1 MLTIKVFLTSGG
13 RIADLKKD
21 FPLYQGQFQNKL
33 LNVYVPTAILASDFV
48 VQTTDGAA
56 VSPYV
61 AGTAVRIGMEATLSS
76 GKKAISKTYYMRYLK
91 TLTVS
96 GVEYAL
102 FERKLPKEF
111 TTYSGQGANAPI
123 MLINVVNVDTSTDPA
138 TVTQVVTSQQCALEV
153 MPSSDLDSDAAIE
166 ATDLE
171 ELNAE
176 ITAIN
181 TALDGKQDKV
191 DPAIFAYTTGDRT
204 VVGALGN
211 LDGRVKTLRSDLN
224 GALEDLNE
232 DAQKIAALESIVG
245 AGEYYVGTLT
255 GSSLTAATLDA
266 FVQEKEGRAP
276 RGNDVVIVIFQR
288 DGYADQTFKC
298 IYNGTSWIKYQI
310 PFTALSGNGIVG
322 LVNGTYGV
330 GRSYSTLVDIVGGEI
345 KNIYVLD
352 KDTNEYRSVKEWLD
366 QTKADITSIITG
378 DTIVGVALKA
388 TQDALG
394 NNIVNTYL
402 TKEVGATKEYVQDYA
417 LPKEFNDVL
426 YMTANG
432 YSKIAPT
439 GALPIA
445 QVAVKLGDNEL
456 ISETYT
462 LRDVKF
468 SLSEKNSAT
477 NKIYVA
483 CNGSRRYTFR
493 LATYAKKAGQEE
505 VLLGVTLSDEISLK
519 ANAVQSVSFDTVF
532 SELGITVL
540 NLVSG
545 DTIRQVV
552 EVVSSQVE
560 TTAPN
565 VLLYSNTT
573 SPSTFYLYTGT
584 QTVTVAAGLLGEQE
598 RIIGGAYS
606 VSNGTIYCEI
616 PEDSKLNLNSE
627 VAVSLSGTLPSGA
640 TADMPLILRYKESNE
655 PVYLITPYSSSTSAT
670 LNQLAQAKLAG
681 GGYFFKGF
689 VQSGFYKKYIQV
701 DIDNLSEVA
710 TTEQIDERIAAKTG
724 KIDQLGFN
732 ATLSGETITATLDS
746 TIADYALKNSTQ
758 YIVNVHLPVSGEIP
772 DNAKIVL
779 QDKDGHTVNINSVFV
794 DDTTKSTS
802 VARFRQ
808 IEQYNAET
816 GYTWEFSGVYH
827 IYWENNVATRVLYTD
842 TLVNITEILYK
853 QAYESGSVP
862 AVGQALTLTN
872 ANFTRY
878 PAVGDTFQL
887 LETVN
892 TTDIYESVC
901 KILTVSATTCTA
913 TVLAVTKISD
923 VTKAYVDTQDLNT
936 LSSAQ
941 SYADTQDGNTLSAA
955 KSYTNEQIASAIT
968 TTLNTPV

>member
-33 LNVYVPTAILASDFV
+33 LNVYVPTAILAPDFV
-48 VQTTDGAA
+48 VQTTAGAA

-91 TLTVS
+91 TITVS

-138 TVTQVVTSQQCALEV
+138 TVTQVVTSQQCALDV

-181 TALDGKQDKV
+181 TSLDGKQDKV
-191 DPAIFAYTTGDRT
+191 DPTIFAYTTGDRT
-204 VVGALGN
+204 VVGGLNN
-211 LDGRVKTLRSDLN
+211 LDGRIKTLVNRVSNDEDDL
-224 GALEDLNE
+224 A
-232 DAQKIAALESIVG
+232 DAIERVTDLESIVG

-255 GSSLTAATLDA
+255 GSSLSSSTLDA
-266 FVQEKEGRAP
+266 FVQQKEHRAP

-310 PFTALSGNGIVG
+310 PFTALSGNGIAG

-330 GRSYSTLVDIVGGEI
+330 GKSYATLVDIVGGEI

-352 KDTNEYRSVKEWLD
+352 KETNEYRSVKEWLD
-366 QTKADITSIITG
+366 QTKEDITSIISG
-378 DTIVGVALKA
+378 DTVVGSALKA

-394 NNIVNTYL
+394 NNIVGTYL
-402 TKEVGATKEYVQDYA
+402 TKEVGATKEYVKDYA

-426 YMTANG
+426 YMTKNG
-432 YSKIAPT
+432 YSKIVPT
-439 GALPIA
+439 SAQPIA
-445 QVAVKLGDNEL
+445 QTAVNLGDNEL
-456 ISETYT
+456 ISITYT
-462 LRDVKF
+462 LNDVKF

-477 NKIYVA
+477 NKIYVSCTA
-483 CNGSRRYTFR
+483 GRRYTFR
-493 LATYAKKAGQEE
+493 LTTYAKKAGQEE
-505 VLLGVTLSDEISLK
+505 VLLGVTLSDEVGLK
-519 ANAVQSVSFDTVF
+519 ALLVQSVSFDTVF

-560 TTAPN
+560 TNAPN
-565 VLLYSNTT
+565 VSLYSNTT

-598 RIIGGAYS
+598 HIVGGAYS
-606 VSNGTIYCEI
+606 VLNNTIYCEI
-616 PEDSKLNLNSE
+616 SEDTKLNPNSE
-627 VAVSLSGTLPSGA
+627 VAVSLNAQLPTGA
-640 TADMPLILRYKESNE
+640 TADMPIVLRYKSSKE
-655 PVYLITPYSSSTSAT
+655 PVYLITPYSTTSAT
-670 LNQLAQAKLAG
+670 MNQLAQAKIAS
-681 GGYFFKGF
+681 GGYFVKGY
-689 VQSGFYKKYIQV
+689 VQPGYFKKYIQL
-701 DIDNLSEVA
+701 DIDNLSGVA
-710 TTEQIDERIAAKTG
+710 TSDQITEQVNANIG
-724 KIDQLGFN
+724 KINQLGFT
-732 ATLSGETITATLDS
+732 ATLSGETITAVLDS
-746 TIADYALKNSTQ
+746 SIANFELKNSTQ
-758 YIVNVHLPVSGEIP
+758 YIFNVHLPVSGEIP

-808 IEQYNAET
+808 IEQYDAES
-816 GYTWEFSGVYH
+816 GFVWEFSGVYH
-827 IYWENNVATRVLYTD
+827 EYTENSVTTRVVYTD
-842 TLVNITEILYK
+842 TLVNIKEILYK

-878 PAVGDTFQL
+878 PVVGDTFQL

-892 TTDIYESVC
+892 TTAIYESVC

-913 TVLAVTKISD
+913 TVLAVTKVTD
-923 VTKAYVDTQDLNT
+923 VTKAFVQEQDSGVLE
-936 LSSAQ
+936 SAI
-941 SYADTQDGNTLSAA
+941 SYADGKDEQTLNKA
-955 KSYTNEQIASAIT
+955 KNYTDTQIASAIT

>member
-33 LNVYVPTAILASDFV
+33 LNVYVPTAILAPDFV
-48 VQTTDGAA
+48 VQTTAGAA

-91 TLTVS
+91 TITVS

-138 TVTQVVTSQQCALEV
+138 TVTQVVTSQQCALDV

-166 ATDLE
+166 ATDSE

-191 DPAIFAYTTGDRT
+191 DPTIFAYTTGDRT
-204 VVGALGN
+204 VVGGLNN
-211 LDGRVKTLRSDLN
+211 LDSRVKTLVNRVGNDEDDL
-224 GALEDLNE
+224 AYAIERVAD
-232 DAQKIAALESIVG
+232 LESIVG

-255 GSSLTAATLDA
+255 GSSLSSSTLDA
-266 FVQEKEGRAP
+266 FVQQKEKRAP

-310 PFTALSGNGIVG
+310 PFTALSGNGIAG

-330 GRSYSTLVDIVGGEI
+330 GKSYATLVDIVGGEI

-352 KDTNEYRSVKEWLD
+352 KSTNEYRSVKEWLD
-366 QTKADITSIITG
+366 QTKEDITSIINGNTV
-378 DTIVGVALKA
+378 VGVALKA

-394 NNIVNTYL
+394 NNIVDTYL
-402 TKEVGATKEYVQDYA
+402 TKEVGATKDYVKDYA

-432 YSKIAPT
+432 YSKIVPT
-439 GALPIA
+439 SSLPIA
-445 QVAVKLGDNEL
+445 QTAVNLGDNEL
-456 ISETYT
+456 ISITYT
-462 LRDVKF
+462 LNDVKF
-468 SLSEKNSAT
+468 SLAEKNSAT

-483 CNGSRRYTFR
+483 CTEGRRYTFR
-493 LATYAKKAGQEE
+493 LTTYAKKAGQEE
-505 VLLGVTLSDEISLK
+505 VLLGVTLSDEVGFQK
-519 ANAVQSVSFDTVF
+519 GTVQSVSFDTVF

-560 TTAPN
+560 TTAPDI
-565 VLLYSNTT
+565 VLYSNTT

-598 RIIGGAYS
+598 HIHGGAYS
-606 VSNGTIYCEI
+606 VSNNVIYCEI
-616 PEDSKLNLNSE
+616 PEDTKLNLNAE
-627 VAVSLSGTLPSGA
+627 VAVSLSQQLPTGA
-640 TADMPLILRYKESNE
+640 TADMPIILKYKNSGE
-655 PVYLITPYSSSTSAT
+655 PVYLITPYSTTASAT
-670 LNQLAQAKLAG
+670 AKQLAQAKIAG
-681 GGYFFKGF
+681 GGYFFKGY
-689 VQSGFYKKYIQV
+689 VQSGFFKKFIQI
-701 DIDNLSEVA
+701 DIDNLSNVA
-710 TTEQIDERIAAKTG
+710 TADQITEQVNANIG
-724 KIDQLGFN
+724 KINQLGFT
-732 ATLSGETITATLDS
+732 ATLNGETITAVLDS
-746 TIADYALKNSTQ
+746 SIANFELKNSTQ
-758 YIVNVHLPVSGEIP
+758 YIFNVHLPVSGEIP

-779 QDKDGHTVNINSVFV
+779 QDKDGHTVNINSVFI

-808 IEQYNAET
+808 IEQYDAES
-816 GYTWEFSGVYH
+816 GFVWEFSGVYH
-827 IYWENNVATRVLYTD
+827 EYTENSITTRVVYTD
-842 TLVNITEILYK
+842 TLVNIKEILYK

-878 PAVGDTFQL
+878 PVVGDTFQL

-901 KILTVSATTCTA
+901 KILTISATTCTA
-913 TVLAVTKISD
+913 TVLAVTKVAD
-923 VTKAYVDTQDLNT
+923 VTKAYT
-936 LSSAQ
+936 
-941 SYADTQDGNTLSAA
+941 DTQDGETLSAA
-955 KSYTNEQIASAIT
+955 KSYTNEQIAAAIT

>member
-33 LNVYVPTAILASDFV
+33 LNVYVPTAILAPDFV

-91 TLTVS
+91 VLTVS

-111 TTYSGQGANAPI
+111 TTYSGQDVNAPI

-171 ELNAE
+171 EINAE

-191 DPAIFAYTTGDRT
+191 DPSIFAYTTGDRT

-255 GSSLTAATLDA
+255 GSSISDSTLDA
-266 FVQEKEGRAP
+266 FVQEREGRAP

-298 IYNGTSWIKYQI
+298 IYNGTYWIKYQI
-310 PFTALSGNGIVG
+310 PFTALSGNGIAG

-330 GRSYSTLVDIVGGEI
+330 GKSYATLVDIVGGEI

-352 KDTNEYRSVKEWLD
+352 KATNEYRSVKEWLD
-366 QTKADITSIITG
+366 QTKTDIS
-378 DTIVGVALKA
+378 
-388 TQDALG
+388 
-394 NNIVNTYL
+394 NIVDGTTYVGKAIEATKDQLGRSIVDTYL
-402 TKEVGATKEYVQDYA
+402 TKEVGATKEYVKDYA

-432 YSKIAPT
+432 YSKIVPT
-439 GALPIA
+439 STLPIA
-445 QVAVKLGDNEL
+445 QTAVNLGDNEL
-456 ISETYT
+456 ISITYT
-462 LRDVKF
+462 LNDVKF

-477 NKIYVA
+477 NKIYVS
-483 CNGSRRYTFR
+483 CTEGRRYTFR
-493 LATYAKKAGQEE
+493 LTTYAKKAGQEE
-505 VLLGVTLSDEISLK
+505 VLLGVTLSDEVGFQKL
-519 ANAVQSVSFDTVF
+519 AVRSVSFDTVF
-532 SELGITVL
+532 SELGNTVL

-545 DTIRQVV
+545 DTIRQVI
-552 EVVSSQVE
+552 EVVSTQVE
-560 TTAPN
+560 TTAPKMF
-565 VLLYSNTT
+565 LYSNTT

-584 QTVTVAAGLLGEQE
+584 QTITVSAGLLGEQE
-598 RIIGGAYS
+598 HIIGGAYS
-606 VSNGTIYCEI
+606 VSGDTIYCEI
-616 PEDSKLNLNSE
+616 PEDTKLNLNSE
-627 VAVSLSGTLPSGA
+627 VAISLAAQLPTGA
-640 TADMPLILRYKESNE
+640 TADMPIVLRYKNSNE
-655 PVYLITPYSSSTSAT
+655 PVYLIPPYSTTSIT
-670 LNQLAQAKLAG
+670 KNQLAQAKIAN
-681 GGYFFKGF
+681 GGYFFKGY
-689 VQSGFYKKYIQV
+689 VQPGYFKKYIQV
-701 DIDNLSEVA
+701 DIDNLSGVA
-710 TTEQIDERIAAKTG
+710 TADQITAQVNANIG
-724 KIDQLGFN
+724 KINQLGFT
-732 ATLSGETITATLDS
+732 ATISGETIPAVLDS
-746 TIADYALKNSTQ
+746 SIANFELKNSTQ
-758 YIVNVHLPVSGEIP
+758 YIFNVHLPISGEIP

-808 IEQYNAET
+808 IEQYNADS

-827 IYWENNVATRVLYTD
+827 EYTENSVTTRVVYTD
-842 TLVNITEILYK
+842 TLVNIKEILYK

-862 AVGQALTLTN
+862 TVGQALTLTN

-878 PAVGDTFQL
+878 PVVGDTFQL

-892 TTDIYESVC
+892 TTDIYESIC

-913 TVLAVTKISD
+913 TVLAVTKVSD
-923 VTKAYVDTQDLNT
+923 VTKAYV
-936 LSSAQ
+936 
-941 SYADTQDGNTLSAA
+941 
-955 KSYTNEQIASAIT
+955 NEQIASAIT